1 MEIYFSQQHI
11 VYDVLKLADY
21 CSKHNLHEINLRCR
35 DMFEELMNNSKYIR
49 QVSQYLDRQE
59 QPEFVFKQLTLIDFF
74 YFETC
79 QYILGIFD
87 HD

>member
-1 MEIYFSQQHI
+1 
-11 VYDVLKLADY
+11 
-21 CSKHNLHEINLRCR
+21 
-35 DMFEELMNNSKYIR
+35 MFEELMNNSRYIR

-59 QPEFVFKQLTLIDFF
+59 NPIFVFKELTLIDFF

-87 HD
+87 K